1 MSKLLNA
8 GEFTAFFIGASANL
22 TANKEQINAL
32 NVFPVPDGDTGTNM
46 GLTMSSA
53 VKDLAAAPEPL
64 AIPKAAEKLAHGALL
79 GARGNS
85 GVILSQILRGFSQG
99 LEGCAQVGAADFAR
113 AMQKGVELAYKSV
126 MRPVEGTILTVTRK
140 MADAANDAVAVD
152 SAMDVEN
159 LLDLM
164 LQHGHQA
171 LANTPNQLLALK
183 QAGVVDSGG
192 SGLIAIFEG
201 GLRALRGEKFE
212 MPLPVEGK
220 ADFTKQ
226 SAAASQSEKPFINHY
241 CTEFFIHG
249 QGIDVEAYRR
259 HLQKMGESQVIVGN
273 ATVVKTHIH
282 TADPGAVLSYAL
294 QFGSLHDLKIDNMK
308 DQHRE
313 TLLTEDEAAANN
325 GAVDAP
331 IEDLPVDDLAAAD
344 NKGAALADDTLDNAM
359 AGAAGA
365 LGELLPEMPAAEL
378 PLCGVVAV
386 SSGSGLDQIFSEMG
400 VAALVSGGQSMNPSA
415 EDILQAINNLPAQQ
429 AVILPNNGNIIM
441 AANQARDLAEKPV
454 VVVNSKFITQG
465 IAAMMNFDPESAAE
479 ENAAAMEEAASIVHS
494 GQITY
499 AVRDS
504 QFDGQEI
511 HEGDILALLEGSI
524 AVVEQN
530 VEQAV
535 LELLPQMFD
544 DDTSL
549 ITLLYGE
556 GVSEDEAV
564 LLGEELAE
572 KFPDY
577 EIEVQLGGQAVYH
590 YLIAVE

>member
-1 MSKLLNA
+1 MSKLLNIS
-8 GEFTAFFIGASANL
+8 EFIAFFVGASANL

-53 VKDLAAAPEPL
+53 VKELPEQTD
-64 AIPKAAEKLAHGALL
+64 IPKAAERLAHGALL

-85 GVILSQILRGFSQG
+85 GVILSQILRGFAQG
-99 LEGCAQVGAADFAR
+99 LDGCQQVGAVDFAR

-126 MRPVEGTILTVTRK
+126 MRPVEGTILTVARK
-140 MADAANDAVAVD
+140 MAEASGEAVAVN
-152 SAMDVEN
+152 AEMDLEN
-159 LLDLM
+159 LLELM
-164 LQHGHQA
+164 LAQGHQA
-171 LANTPNQLLALK
+171 LANTPNQLPVLK
-183 QAGVVDSGG
+183 QAGVVDSGA
-192 SGLIAIFEG
+192 SGLVAIFEG
-201 GLRALRGEKFE
+201 GLRALRGEEFE
-212 MPLPVEGK
+212 LPLQVETK

-226 SAAASQSEKPFINHY
+226 QATGTQNLVNHY

-259 HLQKMGESQVIVGN
+259 HLQGMGESQVIVGN

-313 TLLTEDEAAANN
+313 TLLDEAEKEQAQTAQPELKAEPEAVTEASAA
-325 GAVDAP
+325 
-331 IEDLPVDDLAAAD
+331 DLA
-344 NKGAALADDTLDNAM
+344 GVMDNAAEAM
-359 AGAAGA
+359 AEVFE
-365 LGELLPEMPAAEL
+365 ELEPVEL
-378 PLCGVVAV
+378 PLCGAVAV
-386 SSGSGLDQIFSEMG
+386 SSGSGLDQIFTEMG
-400 VAALVSGGQSMNPSA
+400 VNTLVSGGQSMNPSA
-415 EDILQAINNLPAQQ
+415 EDILQAINNTTAQQ
-429 AVILPNNGNIIM
+429 VVVLPNNSNIVM
-441 AANQARDLAEKPV
+441 AANQASQLADKPV
-454 VVVNSKFITQG
+454 VVVPSKFITQG
-465 IAAMMNFDPESAAE
+465 IAAMMNFDPESSAE
-479 ENAAAMEEAASIVHS
+479 ENAETMQQAAVLVHS

-511 HEGDILALLEGSI
+511 HEGDILGLLEGTI
-524 AVVEQN
+524 AVVEASVQ
-530 VEQAV
+530 ETM
-535 LELLPQMFD
+535 LKLLPQMFD

-556 GVSEDEAV
+556 GVTEDEA
-564 LLGEELAE
+564 EAAAAELAE
-572 KFPDY
+572 SFPDY

-590 YLIAVE
+590 YLLAVE

>member
-1 MSKLLNA
+1 MSKLLNIS
-8 GEFTAFFIGASANL
+8 EFIAFFVGASANL

-53 VKDLAAAPEPL
+53 VKELPEQTD
-64 AIPKAAEKLAHGALL
+64 IPKAAERLAHGALL

-85 GVILSQILRGFSQG
+85 GVILSQILRGFAQG
-99 LEGCAQVGAADFAR
+99 LDGCQQVGAVDFAR

-126 MRPVEGTILTVTRK
+126 MRPVEGTILTVARK
-140 MADAANDAVAVD
+140 MAEASGEAVAVN
-152 SAMDVEN
+152 AEMDLEN
-159 LLDLM
+159 LLELM
-164 LQHGHQA
+164 LAQGHQA
-171 LANTPNQLLALK
+171 LANTPNQLPVLK
-183 QAGVVDSGG
+183 QAGVVDSGA
-192 SGLIAIFEG
+192 SGLVAIFEG
-201 GLRALRGEKFE
+201 GLRALRGEEFE
-212 MPLPVEGK
+212 LPLQVETK

-226 SAAASQSEKPFINHY
+226 QATGTQNLVNHY

-259 HLQKMGESQVIVGN
+259 HLQGMGESQVIVGN

-313 TLLTEDEAAANN
+313 TLLDEVEKEQAQTAQPELKAEPEAVTEAPAA
-325 GAVDAP
+325 
-331 IEDLPVDDLAAAD
+331 DLA
-344 NKGAALADDTLDNAM
+344 GVMDNAAEAM
-359 AGAAGA
+359 AEVFE
-365 LGELLPEMPAAEL
+365 ELEPVEL
-378 PLCGVVAV
+378 PLCGAVAV
-386 SSGSGLDQIFSEMG
+386 SSGSGLDQIFTEMG
-400 VAALVSGGQSMNPSA
+400 VNTLVSGGQSMNPSA
-415 EDILQAINNLPAQQ
+415 EDILQAINNTTAQQ
-429 AVILPNNGNIIM
+429 VVVLPNNSNIVM
-441 AANQARDLAEKPV
+441 AANQASQLTNKPV
-454 VVVNSKFITQG
+454 VVVPSKFITQG
-465 IAAMMNFDPESAAE
+465 IAAMMNFDPESSAE
-479 ENAAAMEEAASIVHS
+479 ENAETMQQAAVLVHS

-511 HEGDILALLEGSI
+511 HEGDILGLLEGTI
-524 AVVEQN
+524 AVVEASVQ
-530 VEQAV
+530 ETM
-535 LELLPQMFD
+535 LKLLPQMFD

-556 GVSEDEAV
+556 GVTEDEA
-564 LLGEELAE
+564 EAAAADLAE
-572 KFPDY
+572 SFPDY

-590 YLIAVE
+590 YLLAVE

>member
-1 MSKLLNA
+1 MSKLLNIS
-8 GEFTAFFIGASANL
+8 EFIAFFVGASANL

-53 VKDLAAAPEPL
+53 VKDLPEQTD
-64 AIPKAAEKLAHGALL
+64 IPKAAERLAHGALL

-85 GVILSQILRGFSQG
+85 GVILSQILRGFAQG
-99 LEGCAQVGAADFAR
+99 LDGCQQVGAVDFAR

-126 MRPVEGTILTVTRK
+126 MRPVEGTILTVARK
-140 MADAANDAVAVD
+140 MAEASGEAVAVN
-152 SAMDVEN
+152 AEMDLEN
-159 LLDLM
+159 LLELM
-164 LQHGHQA
+164 LAQGHQA
-171 LANTPNQLLALK
+171 LANTPNQLPVLK
-183 QAGVVDSGG
+183 QAGVVDSGA
-192 SGLIAIFEG
+192 SGLVAIFEG
-201 GLRALRGEKFE
+201 GLRALRGEEFE
-212 MPLPVEGK
+212 LPLQVETK

-226 SAAASQSEKPFINHY
+226 QATGTQNLVNHY

-259 HLQKMGESQVIVGN
+259 HLQGMGESQVIVGN

-313 TLLTEDEAAANN
+313 TLLDEVEKEQAQTAQPELKAEPEAVTEASAA
-325 GAVDAP
+325 
-331 IEDLPVDDLAAAD
+331 DLA
-344 NKGAALADDTLDNAM
+344 GVMDNAAEAM
-359 AGAAGA
+359 AEVFE
-365 LGELLPEMPAAEL
+365 ELEPVEL
-378 PLCGVVAV
+378 PLCGAVAV
-386 SSGSGLDQIFSEMG
+386 SSGSGLDQIFTEMG
-400 VAALVSGGQSMNPSA
+400 VNTLVSGGQSMNPSA
-415 EDILQAINNLPAQQ
+415 EDILQAINNTTAQQ
-429 AVILPNNGNIIM
+429 VVVLPNNSNIVM
-441 AANQARDLAEKPV
+441 AANQASQLADKPV
-454 VVVNSKFITQG
+454 VVVPSKFITQG
-465 IAAMMNFDPESAAE
+465 IAAMMNFDPESSAE
-479 ENAAAMEEAASIVHS
+479 ENAETMQQAAVLVHS

-511 HEGDILALLEGSI
+511 HEGDILGLLEGTI
-524 AVVEQN
+524 AVVEASVQ
-530 VEQAV
+530 ETM
-535 LELLPQMFD
+535 LKLLPQMFD

-556 GVSEDEAV
+556 GVTEDEA
-564 LLGEELAE
+564 EAAAAELAE
-572 KFPDY
+572 SFPDY

-590 YLIAVE
+590 YLLAVE

>member
-1 MSKLLNA
+1 MSKLLNIS
-8 GEFTAFFIGASANL
+8 EFIAFFVGASANL

-53 VKDLAAAPEPL
+53 VKELSEQTD
-64 AIPKAAEKLAHGALL
+64 IPKAAERLAHGALL

-85 GVILSQILRGFSQG
+85 GVILSQILRGFAQG
-99 LEGCAQVGAADFAR
+99 LDGCQQVGAVDFAR

-126 MRPVEGTILTVTRK
+126 MRPVEGTILTVARK
-140 MADAANDAVAVD
+140 MAEASGEAVAVN
-152 SAMDVEN
+152 AEMDLEN
-159 LLDLM
+159 LLELM
-164 LQHGHQA
+164 LAQGHQA
-171 LANTPNQLLALK
+171 LANTPNQLPVLK
-183 QAGVVDSGG
+183 QAGVVDSGA
-192 SGLIAIFEG
+192 SGLVAIFEG
-201 GLRALRGEKFE
+201 GLRALRGEEFE
-212 MPLPVEGK
+212 LPLQVETK

-226 SAAASQSEKPFINHY
+226 QATGTQNLVNHY

-259 HLQKMGESQVIVGN
+259 HLQGMGESQVIVGN

-313 TLLTEDEAAANN
+313 TLLDEVEKEQAQTAQPELKAEPEAVTEASAA
-325 GAVDAP
+325 
-331 IEDLPVDDLAAAD
+331 DLA
-344 NKGAALADDTLDNAM
+344 GVMDNA
-359 AGAAGA
+359 AEAIAEVFEE
-365 LGELLPEMPAAEL
+365 LGPVEL
-378 PLCGVVAV
+378 PLCGAVAV
-386 SSGSGLDQIFSEMG
+386 SSGSGLDQIFTEMG
-400 VAALVSGGQSMNPSA
+400 VNTLVSGGQSMNPSA
-415 EDILQAINNLPAQQ
+415 EDILQAINNTTAQQ
-429 AVILPNNGNIIM
+429 VVVLPNNSNIVM
-441 AANQARDLAEKPV
+441 AANQASQLADKPV
-454 VVVNSKFITQG
+454 VVVPSKFITQG
-465 IAAMMNFDPESAAE
+465 IAAMMNFDPESSAE
-479 ENAAAMEEAASIVHS
+479 ENAETMQQAAVLVHS

-511 HEGDILALLEGSI
+511 HEGDILGLLEGTI
-524 AVVEQN
+524 AVVEASVQ
-530 VEQAV
+530 ETM
-535 LELLPQMFD
+535 LKLLPQMFD

-556 GVSEDEAV
+556 GVTEDEA
-564 LLGEELAE
+564 EAAAAELAE
-572 KFPDY
+572 SFPDY

-590 YLIAVE
+590 YLLAVE

>member
-1 MSKLLNA
+1 MSKLLNIS
-8 GEFTAFFIGASANL
+8 EFIAFFVGASANL

-53 VKDLAAAPEPL
+53 VKELPEQTD
-64 AIPKAAEKLAHGALL
+64 IPKAAERLAHGALL

-85 GVILSQILRGFSQG
+85 GVILSQILRGFAQG
-99 LEGCAQVGAADFAR
+99 LDGCQQVGAVDFAR

-126 MRPVEGTILTVTRK
+126 MRPVEGTILTVARK
-140 MADAANDAVAVD
+140 MAEASGEAVAVN
-152 SAMDVEN
+152 AEMDLEN
-159 LLDLM
+159 LLELM
-164 LQHGHQA
+164 LAQGHQA
-171 LANTPNQLLALK
+171 LANTPNQLPVLK
-183 QAGVVDSGG
+183 QAGVVDSGA
-192 SGLIAIFEG
+192 SGLVAIFEG
-201 GLRALRGEKFE
+201 GLRALRGEEFE
-212 MPLPVEGK
+212 LPLQVETK

-226 SAAASQSEKPFINHY
+226 QATGTQNLVNHY

-259 HLQKMGESQVIVGN
+259 HLQGMGESQVIVGN

-313 TLLTEDEAAANN
+313 TLLDEAEKEQAQTAQPELKAEPEAVTEASAA
-325 GAVDAP
+325 
-331 IEDLPVDDLAAAD
+331 DLA
-344 NKGAALADDTLDNAM
+344 GVMDNAAEAM
-359 AGAAGA
+359 AEVFEA
-365 LGELLPEMPAAEL
+365 LEPVEL
-378 PLCGVVAV
+378 PLCGAVAV
-386 SSGSGLDQIFSEMG
+386 SSGSGLDQIFTEMG
-400 VAALVSGGQSMNPSA
+400 VNTLVSGGQSMNPSA
-415 EDILQAINNLPAQQ
+415 EDILQAINNTTAQQ
-429 AVILPNNGNIIM
+429 VVVLPNNSNIVM
-441 AANQARDLAEKPV
+441 AANQASQLADKPV
-454 VVVNSKFITQG
+454 VVVPSKFITQG
-465 IAAMMNFDPESAAE
+465 IAAMMNFDPESSAE
-479 ENAAAMEEAASIVHS
+479 ENAETMQQAAVLVHS

-511 HEGDILALLEGSI
+511 HEGDILGLLEGTI
-524 AVVEQN
+524 AVVEASVQ
-530 VEQAV
+530 ETM
-535 LELLPQMFD
+535 LKLLPQMFD

-556 GVSEDEAV
+556 GVTEDEA
-564 LLGEELAE
+564 EAAAAELAE
-572 KFPDY
+572 SFPDY

-590 YLIAVE
+590 YLLAVE

>member
-1 MSKLLNA
+1 MSKLLNIS
-8 GEFTAFFIGASANL
+8 EFIAFFVGASANL

-53 VKDLAAAPEPL
+53 VKELSEQTD
-64 AIPKAAEKLAHGALL
+64 IPKAAERLAHGALL

-85 GVILSQILRGFSQG
+85 GVILSQILRGFAQG
-99 LEGCAQVGAADFAR
+99 LDGCQQVGAVDFAR

-126 MRPVEGTILTVTRK
+126 MRPVEGTILTVARK
-140 MADAANDAVAVD
+140 MAEASGEAVAVN
-152 SAMDVEN
+152 AEMDLEN
-159 LLDLM
+159 LLELM
-164 LQHGHQA
+164 LAQGHQA
-171 LANTPNQLLALK
+171 LANTPNQLPVLK
-183 QAGVVDSGG
+183 QAGVVDSGA
-192 SGLIAIFEG
+192 SGLVAIFEG
-201 GLRALRGEKFE
+201 GLRALRGEEFE
-212 MPLPVEGK
+212 LPLQVETK

-226 SAAASQSEKPFINHY
+226 QATGTQNLVNHY

-259 HLQKMGESQVIVGN
+259 HLQGMGESQVIVGN

-313 TLLTEDEAAANN
+313 TLLDEVEKEQAQTAQPELKAEPEAVTEASAA
-325 GAVDAP
+325 
-331 IEDLPVDDLAAAD
+331 DLA
-344 NKGAALADDTLDNAM
+344 GVMDNAAEAM
-359 AGAAGA
+359 AEVFEE
-365 LGELLPEMPAAEL
+365 LGPVEL
-378 PLCGVVAV
+378 PLCGAVAV
-386 SSGSGLDQIFSEMG
+386 SSGSGLDQIFTEMG
-400 VAALVSGGQSMNPSA
+400 VNTLVSGGQSMNPSA
-415 EDILQAINNLPAQQ
+415 EDILQAINNTTAQQ
-429 AVILPNNGNIIM
+429 VVVLPNNSNIVM
-441 AANQARDLAEKPV
+441 AANQASQLADKPV
-454 VVVNSKFITQG
+454 VVVPSKFITQG
-465 IAAMMNFDPESAAE
+465 IAAMMNFDPESSAE
-479 ENAAAMEEAASIVHS
+479 ENAETMQQAAVLVHS

-511 HEGDILALLEGSI
+511 HEGDILGLLEGTI
-524 AVVEQN
+524 AVVEASVQ
-530 VEQAV
+530 ETM
-535 LELLPQMFD
+535 LKLLPQMFD

-556 GVSEDEAV
+556 GVTEDEA
-564 LLGEELAE
+564 EAAAAELAE
-572 KFPDY
+572 SFPDY

-590 YLIAVE
+590 YLLAVE

>member
-1 MSKLLNA
+1 MSKLLNIS
-8 GEFTAFFIGASANL
+8 EFIAFFVGASANL

-53 VKDLAAAPEPL
+53 VKELPEQTD
-64 AIPKAAEKLAHGALL
+64 IPKAAERLAHGALL

-85 GVILSQILRGFSQG
+85 GVILSQILRGFAQG
-99 LEGCAQVGAADFAR
+99 LDGCQQVGAVDFAR

-126 MRPVEGTILTVTRK
+126 MRPVEGTILTVARK
-140 MADAANDAVAVD
+140 MAEASGEAVAVN
-152 SAMDVEN
+152 AEMDLEN
-159 LLDLM
+159 LLELM
-164 LQHGHQA
+164 LAQGHQA
-171 LANTPNQLLALK
+171 LANTPNQLPVLK
-183 QAGVVDSGG
+183 QAGVVDSGA
-192 SGLIAIFEG
+192 SGLVAIFEG
-201 GLRALRGEKFE
+201 GLRALRGEEFE
-212 MPLPVEGK
+212 LPLQVETK

-226 SAAASQSEKPFINHY
+226 QATGTQNLVNHY

-259 HLQKMGESQVIVGN
+259 HLQDMGESQVIVGN

-313 TLLTEDEAAANN
+313 TLLDEAEKEQAQTAQPELKAEPEAVTEASAA
-325 GAVDAP
+325 
-331 IEDLPVDDLAAAD
+331 DLA
-344 NKGAALADDTLDNAM
+344 GVMDNAAEAM
-359 AGAAGA
+359 AEVFE
-365 LGELLPEMPAAEL
+365 ELEPVEL
-378 PLCGVVAV
+378 PLCGAVAV
-386 SSGSGLDQIFSEMG
+386 SSGSGLDQIFTEMG
-400 VAALVSGGQSMNPSA
+400 VNTLVSGGQSMNPSA
-415 EDILQAINNLPAQQ
+415 EDILQAINNTTAQQ
-429 AVILPNNGNIIM
+429 VVVLPNNSNIVM
-441 AANQARDLAEKPV
+441 AANQASQLADKPV
-454 VVVNSKFITQG
+454 VVVPSKFITQG
-465 IAAMMNFDPESAAE
+465 IAAMMNFDPESSAE
-479 ENAAAMEEAASIVHS
+479 ENAETMQQAAVLVHS

-511 HEGDILALLEGSI
+511 HEGDILGLLEGTI
-524 AVVEQN
+524 AVVEASVQ
-530 VEQAV
+530 ETM
-535 LELLPQMFD
+535 LKLLPQMFD

-556 GVSEDEAV
+556 GVTEDEA
-564 LLGEELAE
+564 EAAAAELAE
-572 KFPDY
+572 SFPDY

-590 YLIAVE
+590 YLLAVE

>member
-1 MSKLLNA
+1 MSKLLNIS
-8 GEFTAFFIGASANL
+8 EFIAFFVGASANL

-53 VKDLAAAPEPL
+53 VKELPEQTD
-64 AIPKAAEKLAHGALL
+64 IPKAAERLAHGALL

-85 GVILSQILRGFSQG
+85 GVILSQILRGFAQG
-99 LEGCAQVGAADFAR
+99 LDGCQQVGAVDFAR

-126 MRPVEGTILTVTRK
+126 MRPVEGTILTVARK
-140 MADAANDAVAVD
+140 MAEASGEAVAVN
-152 SAMDVEN
+152 AEMDLEN
-159 LLDLM
+159 LWELM
-164 LQHGHQA
+164 LAQGHQA
-171 LANTPNQLLALK
+171 LANTPNQLPVLK
-183 QAGVVDSGG
+183 QAGVVDSGA
-192 SGLIAIFEG
+192 SGLVAIFEG
-201 GLRALRGEKFE
+201 GLRALRGEEFE
-212 MPLPVEGK
+212 LPLQVETK

-226 SAAASQSEKPFINHY
+226 QATGTQNLVNHY

-259 HLQKMGESQVIVGN
+259 HLQGMGESQVIVGN

-313 TLLTEDEAAANN
+313 TLLDEAEKEQAQTAQPELKAEPEAVTEASAA
-325 GAVDAP
+325 
-331 IEDLPVDDLAAAD
+331 DLA
-344 NKGAALADDTLDNAM
+344 GVMDNAAEAM
-359 AGAAGA
+359 AEVFEA
-365 LGELLPEMPAAEL
+365 LEPVEL
-378 PLCGVVAV
+378 PLCGAVAV
-386 SSGSGLDQIFSEMG
+386 SSGSGLDQIFTEMG
-400 VAALVSGGQSMNPSA
+400 VNTLVSGGQSMNPSA
-415 EDILQAINNLPAQQ
+415 EDILQAINNTTAQQ
-429 AVILPNNGNIIM
+429 VVVLPNNSNIVM
-441 AANQARDLAEKPV
+441 AANQASQLADEPV
-454 VVVNSKFITQG
+454 VVVPSKFITQG
-465 IAAMMNFDPESAAE
+465 IAAMMNFDPESSAE
-479 ENAAAMEEAASIVHS
+479 ENAETMQQAAVLVHS

-511 HEGDILALLEGSI
+511 HEGDILGLLEGTI
-524 AVVEQN
+524 AVVEASVQ
-530 VEQAV
+530 ETM
-535 LELLPQMFD
+535 LKLLPQMFD

-556 GVSEDEAV
+556 GVTEDEA
-564 LLGEELAE
+564 EAAAAELAE
-572 KFPDY
+572 SFPDY

-590 YLIAVE
+590 YLLAVE

>member
-1 MSKLLNA
+1 LSKLLNIS
-8 GEFTAFFIGASANL
+8 EFIAFFVGASANL

-53 VKDLAAAPEPL
+53 VKELPEQTD
-64 AIPKAAEKLAHGALL
+64 IPKAAERLAHGALL

-85 GVILSQILRGFSQG
+85 GVILSQILRGFAQG
-99 LEGCAQVGAADFAR
+99 LDGCQQVGAVDFAR

-126 MRPVEGTILTVTRK
+126 MRPVEGTILTVARK
-140 MADAANDAVAVD
+140 MAEASGEAVAVN
-152 SAMDVEN
+152 AEMDLEN
-159 LLDLM
+159 LLELM
-164 LQHGHQA
+164 LAQGHQA
-171 LANTPNQLLALK
+171 LANTPNQLPVLK
-183 QAGVVDSGG
+183 QAGVVDSGA
-192 SGLIAIFEG
+192 SGLVAIFEG
-201 GLRALRGEKFE
+201 GLRALRGEEFE
-212 MPLPVEGK
+212 LPLQVETK

-226 SAAASQSEKPFINHY
+226 QATGTQNLVNHY

-259 HLQKMGESQVIVGN
+259 HLQGMGESQVIVGN

-313 TLLTEDEAAANN
+313 TLLDEAEKEQAQTAQPELKAEPEAVTEASAA
-325 GAVDAP
+325 
-331 IEDLPVDDLAAAD
+331 DLA
-344 NKGAALADDTLDNAM
+344 GVMDNAAEAM
-359 AGAAGA
+359 AEVFEA
-365 LGELLPEMPAAEL
+365 LEPVEL
-378 PLCGVVAV
+378 PLCGAVAV
-386 SSGSGLDQIFSEMG
+386 SSGSGLDQIFTEMG
-400 VAALVSGGQSMNPSA
+400 VNTLVSGGQSMNPSA
-415 EDILQAINNLPAQQ
+415 EDILQAINNTTAQQ
-429 AVILPNNGNIIM
+429 VVVLPNNSNIVM
-441 AANQARDLAEKPV
+441 AANQASQLADKPV
-454 VVVNSKFITQG
+454 VVVPSKFITQG
-465 IAAMMNFDPESAAE
+465 IAAMMNFDPESSAE
-479 ENAAAMEEAASIVHS
+479 ENAETMQQAAVLVHS

-511 HEGDILALLEGSI
+511 HEGDILGLLEGTI
-524 AVVEQN
+524 AVVEASVQ
-530 VEQAV
+530 ETM
-535 LELLPQMFD
+535 LKLLPQMFD

-556 GVSEDEAV
+556 GVTEDEA
-564 LLGEELAE
+564 EAAAAELAE
-572 KFPDY
+572 SFPDY

-590 YLIAVE
+590 YLLAVE

>member
-1 MSKLLNA
+1 MSKLSNIS
-8 GEFTAFFIGASANL
+8 EFIAFFVGASANL

-53 VKDLAAAPEPL
+53 VKELPEQTD
-64 AIPKAAEKLAHGALL
+64 IPKAAERLAHGALL

-85 GVILSQILRGFSQG
+85 GVILSQILRGFAQG
-99 LEGCAQVGAADFAR
+99 LDGCQQVGAVDFAR

-126 MRPVEGTILTVTRK
+126 MRPVEGTILTVARK
-140 MADAANDAVAVD
+140 MAEASGEAVAVN
-152 SAMDVEN
+152 AEMDLEN
-159 LLDLM
+159 LLELM
-164 LQHGHQA
+164 LAQGHQA
-171 LANTPNQLLALK
+171 LANTPNQLPVLK
-183 QAGVVDSGG
+183 QAGVVDSGA
-192 SGLIAIFEG
+192 SGLVAIFEG
-201 GLRALRGEKFE
+201 GLRALRGEEFE
-212 MPLPVEGK
+212 LPLQVETK

-226 SAAASQSEKPFINHY
+226 QATGTQNLVNHY

-259 HLQKMGESQVIVGN
+259 HLQGMGESQVIVGN

-313 TLLTEDEAAANN
+313 TLLDEAEKEQAQTAQPELKAEPEAVTEASAA
-325 GAVDAP
+325 
-331 IEDLPVDDLAAAD
+331 DLA
-344 NKGAALADDTLDNAM
+344 GVMDNAAEAM
-359 AGAAGA
+359 AEVFEA
-365 LGELLPEMPAAEL
+365 LEPVEL
-378 PLCGVVAV
+378 PLCGAVAV
-386 SSGSGLDQIFSEMG
+386 SSGSGLDQIFTEMG
-400 VAALVSGGQSMNPSA
+400 VNTLVSGGQSMNPSA
-415 EDILQAINNLPAQQ
+415 EDILQAINNTTAQQ
-429 AVILPNNGNIIM
+429 VVVLPNNSNIVM
-441 AANQARDLAEKPV
+441 AANQASQLADKPV
-454 VVVNSKFITQG
+454 VVVPSKFITQG
-465 IAAMMNFDPESAAE
+465 IAAMMNFDPESSAE
-479 ENAAAMEEAASIVHS
+479 ENAETMQQAAVLVHS

-511 HEGDILALLEGSI
+511 HEGDILGLLEGTI
-524 AVVEQN
+524 AVVEASVQ
-530 VEQAV
+530 ETM
-535 LELLPQMFD
+535 LKLLPQMFD

-556 GVSEDEAV
+556 GVTEDEA
-564 LLGEELAE
+564 EAAAAELAE
-572 KFPDY
+572 SFPDY

-590 YLIAVE
+590 YLLAVE

>member
-1 MSKLLNA
+1 MSKLLNIS
-8 GEFTAFFIGASANL
+8 EFIAFFVGASANL

-53 VKDLAAAPEPL
+53 VKELPEQTD
-64 AIPKAAEKLAHGALL
+64 IPKAAERLAHGALL

-85 GVILSQILRGFSQG
+85 GVILSQILRGFAQG
-99 LEGCAQVGAADFAR
+99 LDGCQQVGAVDFAR

-126 MRPVEGTILTVTRK
+126 MRPVEGTILTVARK
-140 MADAANDAVAVD
+140 MAEASGEAVAVN
-152 SAMDVEN
+152 AEMDLEN
-159 LLDLM
+159 LLELM
-164 LQHGHQA
+164 LAQGHQA
-171 LANTPNQLLALK
+171 LANTPNQLPVLK
-183 QAGVVDSGG
+183 QAGVVDSGA
-192 SGLIAIFEG
+192 SGLVAIFEG
-201 GLRALRGEKFE
+201 GLRALRGEEFE
-212 MPLPVEGK
+212 LPLQVETK

-226 SAAASQSEKPFINHY
+226 QATGTQNLVNHY

-259 HLQKMGESQVIVGN
+259 HLQGMGESQVIVGN

-313 TLLTEDEAAANN
+313 TLLDEAEKEQAQTAQPELKAEPEVVTEASAA
-325 GAVDAP
+325 
-331 IEDLPVDDLAAAD
+331 DLA
-344 NKGAALADDTLDNAM
+344 GVMDNAAEAM
-359 AGAAGA
+359 AEVFE
-365 LGELLPEMPAAEL
+365 ELEPVEL
-378 PLCGVVAV
+378 PLCGAVAV
-386 SSGSGLDQIFSEMG
+386 SSGSGLDQIFTEMG
-400 VAALVSGGQSMNPSA
+400 VNTLVSGGQSMNPSA
-415 EDILQAINNLPAQQ
+415 EDILQAINNTTAQQ
-429 AVILPNNGNIIM
+429 VVVLPNNSNIVM
-441 AANQARDLAEKPV
+441 AANQASQLADKPV
-454 VVVNSKFITQG
+454 VVVPSKFITQG
-465 IAAMMNFDPESAAE
+465 IAAMMNFDPESSAE
-479 ENAAAMEEAASIVHS
+479 ENAETMQQAAVLVHS

-511 HEGDILALLEGSI
+511 HEGDILGLLEGTI
-524 AVVEQN
+524 AVVEASVQ
-530 VEQAV
+530 ETM
-535 LELLPQMFD
+535 LKLLPQMFD

-556 GVSEDEAV
+556 GVTEDEA
-564 LLGEELAE
+564 EAAAAELAE
-572 KFPDY
+572 SFPDY

-590 YLIAVE
+590 YLLAVE

>member
-1 MSKLLNA
+1 MSKLLNIS
-8 GEFTAFFIGASANL
+8 EFIAFFVGASANL

-53 VKDLAAAPEPL
+53 VKELSEQTD
-64 AIPKAAEKLAHGALL
+64 IPKAAERLAHGALL

-85 GVILSQILRGFSQG
+85 GVILSQILRGFAQG
-99 LEGCAQVGAADFAR
+99 LDGCQQVGAVDFAR

-126 MRPVEGTILTVTRK
+126 MRPVEGTILTVARK
-140 MADAANDAVAVD
+140 MAEASGEAVAVN
-152 SAMDVEN
+152 AEMDLEN
-159 LLDLM
+159 LLELM
-164 LQHGHQA
+164 LAQGHQA
-171 LANTPNQLLALK
+171 LANTPNQLPVLK
-183 QAGVVDSGG
+183 QAGVVDSGA
-192 SGLIAIFEG
+192 SGLVAIFEG
-201 GLRALRGEKFE
+201 GLRALRGEEFE
-212 MPLPVEGK
+212 LPLQVETK

-226 SAAASQSEKPFINHY
+226 QATGTQNLVNHY

-259 HLQKMGESQVIVGN
+259 HLQGMGESQVIVGN

-313 TLLTEDEAAANN
+313 TLLDEAEKEQAQTAQPELKAEPEAVTEASAA
-325 GAVDAP
+325 
-331 IEDLPVDDLAAAD
+331 DLA
-344 NKGAALADDTLDNAM
+344 GVMDNAAEAM
-359 AGAAGA
+359 AEVFEA
-365 LGELLPEMPAAEL
+365 LEPVEL
-378 PLCGVVAV
+378 PLCGAVAV
-386 SSGSGLDQIFSEMG
+386 SSGSGLDQIFTEMG
-400 VAALVSGGQSMNPSA
+400 VNTLVSGGQSMNPSA
-415 EDILQAINNLPAQQ
+415 EDILQAINNTTAQQ
-429 AVILPNNGNIIM
+429 VVVLPNNSNIVM
-441 AANQARDLAEKPV
+441 AANQASQLADKPV
-454 VVVNSKFITQG
+454 VVVPSKFITQG
-465 IAAMMNFDPESAAE
+465 IAAMMNFDPESSAE
-479 ENAAAMEEAASIVHS
+479 ENAETMQQAAVLVHS

-511 HEGDILALLEGSI
+511 HEGDILGLLEGTI
-524 AVVEQN
+524 AVVEASVQ
-530 VEQAV
+530 ETM
-535 LELLPQMFD
+535 LKLLPQMFD

-556 GVSEDEAV
+556 GVTEDEA
-564 LLGEELAE
+564 EAAAAELAE
-572 KFPDY
+572 SFPDY

-590 YLIAVE
+590 YLLAVE